1 MNITLSKKVGL
12 TAAALIVGLGS
23 GFARADTPP
32 SPKRFGDVVYLTG
45 GVTHDEA
52 QFMKAAASQYNLRV
66 TFVANTGQ
74 YLANVPVSVKNERG
88 QVVFDGVSEGPM
100 LWIGVPPG
108 KYVVTAQQSG
118 QPQTQRID
126 VGTQMHSPVF
136 FRWSVTT
143 DSDL

>member
-1 MNITLSKKVGL
+1 MNITLNKKCGL

-23 GFARADTPP
+23 GFAGADTPP

-45 GVTHDEA
+45 GVTKDEA
-52 QFMKAAASQYNLRV
+52 QLMKAAASQYNLQV
-66 TFVANTGQ
+66 TFIANTGQ
-74 YLANVPVSVKNERG
+74 YLADVPVSVKNERG

-108 KYVVTAQQSG
+108 KYVVTAQHSG

-126 VGTQMHSPVF
+126 VGSQMRSPVF
-136 FRWSVTT
+136 FRWSVPT

>member
-1 MNITLSKKVGL
+1 MNATLNRKRWL

-23 GFARADTPP
+23 GFAGADTPP

-45 GVTHDEA
+45 GVTKDEA
-52 QFMKAAASQYNLRV
+52 QFMKAAASQYNLQV
-66 TFVANTGQ
+66 TFIANGGQ

-108 KYVVTAQQSG
+108 KYVVTAQHSG

-126 VGTQMHSPVF
+126 VGTQMRSPIF
-136 FRWSVTT
+136 FRWSVPT